1 MFLTFSF
8 PGYPG
13 VASSPPLPFTV
24 PSMSYSGDLRSFNP
38 DGLIWVDLSAVFSS
52 CLQAMPATYFSSYF
66 FVPPGDEKSLLSGTL
81 RQVPRGRWMYEGES
95 TPASG
100 FALPSDSQ
108 PDSPDQTGTPQW
120 PHRFVVF
127 SPENSY

>member
-1 MFLTFSF
+1 MTS
-8 PGYPG
+8 
-13 VASSPPLPFTV
+13 
-24 PSMSYSGDLRSFNP
+24 
-38 DGLIWVDLSAVFSS
+38 DLSSQMDSYGWNFLLFPPVVSKPCQPPTSAVVS
-52 CLQAMPATYFSSYF
+52 LY
-66 FVPPGDEKSLLSGTL
+66 PPGDEKSLLSGTL
-81 RQVPRGRWMYEGES
+81 RQVPSGGWMYEGES

-127 SPENSY
+127 SPENSN